1 MKLKLWFLET
11 RPHFLLLTVVLAF
24 LGTCMAWYDHAFHL
38 GHAFLAFFG
47 LLLCHISV
55 NVLNDYF
62 DYTSGVDLKT
72 QRTPFSGGSG
82 FLPAAA
88 FKPRQVF
95 WFGIACFLIAVPI
108 GIYFIL
114 VSGWLLLPL
123 LIIGAVCILL
133 YTPFLTKVGWPE
145 WAPGL
150 GLGTLPVLGIYFI
163 QTSEYTFPA
172 IMASIPSGIL
182 VHNLLFLNEF
192 PDVDADK
199 SVGRKTLPII
209 MGKAKAS
216 VLYAILTA
224 LVYVWIIDCVLA
236 GLMPVFCLI
245 ALFTLPFA
253 IKAIQ
258 GALKYQDMAKLG
270 PGMANNVLF
279 ILLTQLFLGISYIL
293 SGVFPIKFTL

>member
-1 MKLKLWFLET
+1 MKLKVWFLET
-11 RPHFLLLTVVLAF
+11 RPHFLILSVVLAF
-24 LGTCMAWYDHAFHL
+24 LGTCMAWYDHAFNL
-38 GHAFLAFFG
+38 GYALLAGFG

-55 NVLNDYF
+55 NVLNDYY

-82 FLPAAA
+82 LLPAAA
-88 FKPRQVF
+88 LKPRQVF
-95 WFGIACFLIAVPI
+95 WFGLICFLLAVPI
-108 GIYFIL
+108 GIYFVL

-123 LIIGAVCILL
+123 LILAAVCILL

-145 WAPGL
+145 WAPGV
-150 GLGTLPVLGIYFI
+150 GLGALPALGMYFVQTGTYTLPAVV
-163 QTSEYTFPA
+163 
-172 IMASIPSGIL
+172 ASIPSGIL

-192 PDVDADK
+192 PDTEADK
-199 SVGRKTLPII
+199 SVGRKTLPIV

-216 VLYAILTA
+216 VLYSVLTA
-224 LVYVWIIDCVLA
+224 LVYVWIIGSIIA
-236 GLMPVFCLI
+236 RMMPIFCLI
-245 ALFTLPFA
+245 ALLTLPFA

-279 ILLTQLFLGISYIL
+279 ILLTQLLLGIGYIL
-293 SGVFPIKFTL
+293 SGAFQAKIM

>member
-1 MKLKLWFLET
+1 MKPKVWLLET
-11 RPHFLLLTVVLAF
+11 RPHFLILSVVLAF
-24 LGTCMAWYDHAFHL
+24 LGTCMAWYDHAFNL
-38 GHAFLAFFG
+38 GYALLAGFG

-55 NVLNDYF
+55 NVLNDYY

-88 FKPRQVF
+88 LKPRQVF
-95 WFGIACFLIAVPI
+95 WFGLVSLLLAVPI
-108 GIYFIL
+108 GIYFVL

-123 LIIGAVCILL
+123 LIIAAVCVLL
-133 YTPFLTKVGWPE
+133 YTPFLTKVRWPE
-145 WAPGL
+145 WAPGV
-150 GLGTLPVLGIYFI
+150 GLGALPVLGMYFV
-163 QTSEYTFPA
+163 QTGTYTLPA
-172 IMASIPSGIL
+172 VVASIPSGIL

-192 PDVDADK
+192 PDTEADK
-199 SVGRKTLPII
+199 SVNRKTLPIV

-216 VLYAILTA
+216 VLYSVLTA
-224 LVYVWIIDCVLA
+224 LVYVWIIGSVIA
-236 GLMPVFCLI
+236 RMMPIFCLI
-245 ALFTLPFA
+245 ALLTLPFA

-279 ILLTQLFLGISYIL
+279 ILLTQSLLGVGYIL
-293 SGVFPIKFTL
+293 SGAFQAKIM